1 MSENTNTI
9 TFGDNTGG
17 PDPRCPYCGRPV
29 LSIYV
34 QGNEGRYH
42 PECTR
47 PPMDHAPRPAPY
59 LPQLPTDRP
68 WWVPPD
74 YPYKVTCE
82 GVEVRK

>member
-1 MSENTNTI
+1 MTDTTI
-9 TFGDNTGG
+9 KTFGNTGQ

-29 LSIYV
+29 IGISV
-34 QGNEGRYH
+34 QGNEGSYH

-47 PPMDHAPRPAPY
+47 PPMDGAPY

-82 GVEVRK
+82 AVEVRKP